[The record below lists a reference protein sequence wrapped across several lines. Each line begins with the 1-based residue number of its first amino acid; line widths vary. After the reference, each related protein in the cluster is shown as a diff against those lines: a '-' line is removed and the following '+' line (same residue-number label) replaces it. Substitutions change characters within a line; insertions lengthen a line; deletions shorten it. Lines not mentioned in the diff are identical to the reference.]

1 MKTRIY
7 IASLIVLAITA
18 CEKPLDQKMVK
29 YFVTDSD
36 AGFTVTYTNSEGVKQ
51 NPMWVDAASQDQEW
65 EMSFMAEP
73 GQVVYLS
80 VLDTVPESFTRV
92 MIYIDGKVY
101 KQGVRDE
108 DPTKPVV
115 VSGTVPY

>member
-1 MKTRIY
+1 MKKIL
-7 IASLIVLAITA
+7 AFVSLVALMITA

-36 AGFTVTYTNSEGVKQ
+36 AGFTVTYTNDEGVKQ
-51 NPMWVDAASQDQEW
+51 QPVRVNTASQDEEW
-65 EMSFMAEP
+65 EMSFMTDP
-73 GQVVYLS
+73 GTVVYLS

-101 KQGVRDE
+101 KQGVRNE